1 MVWIIWDVILVESK
15 KRGDGLL
22 KINTALLNIF
32 CLKYQESI
40 KFKRKLLLYYAVS
53 ILTENYDLKLPLLK
67 NVEMVEKIK
76 SKINII
82 YKEIKKSEE
91 KPNTDYLFNN
101 SINNGINNGNLE
113 KTIDKID
120 KLNTMTFIPRG

>member
-1 MVWIIWDVILVESK
+1 MIWIIWDVIFVESE
-15 KRGDGLL
+15 KRGGGLL
-22 KINTALLNIF
+22 KINKALLNIF

-40 KFKRKLLLYYAVS
+40 KFKRKLIMYYAVS
-53 ILTENYDLKLPLLK
+53 ILTESYDLKLPVLQ
-67 NVEMVEKIK
+67 NIEIAEKIK

-91 KPNTDYLFNN
+91 KPATDYLFNN
-101 SINNGINNGNLE
+101 SITNNNLE

-120 KLNTMTFIPRG
+120 KMNNLTFIPRG

>member
-40 KFKRKLLLYYAVS
+40 KFKRKLIIYYALS
-53 ILTENYDLKLPLLK
+53 ILTENYDLKLPVLK
-67 NVEMVEKIK
+67 NVEIAEKIK

-91 KPNTDYLFNN
+91 KPATDYLFNN
-101 SINNGINNGNLE
+101 SINNGNLE

-120 KLNTMTFIPRG
+120 KLNTMTFIPRN